1 MPLVV
6 FSGVN
11 HHFSTYIFGSALLKN
26 ETETNYVWVLERL
39 CEAMGGKKPH
49 SVITDGDKS
58 MKNAIIKVFPDATR
72 RLCLWHINKNV
83 GEHVKKSQYA
93 AKFIKGFFDI
103 TKADLTETKFEQK
116 WSQLVES
123 C

>member
-1 MPLVV
+1 
-6 FSGVN
+6 
-11 HHFSTYIFGSALLKN
+11 
-26 ETETNYVWVLERL
+26 
-39 CEAMGGKKPH
+39 MGGKKPH

-103 TKADLTETKFEQK
+103 TKVDLTETKFEQK

-123 C
+123 CDLQHNNWIMKDLYESRENWAQAYIAGLTTTSRCMMTLDLT